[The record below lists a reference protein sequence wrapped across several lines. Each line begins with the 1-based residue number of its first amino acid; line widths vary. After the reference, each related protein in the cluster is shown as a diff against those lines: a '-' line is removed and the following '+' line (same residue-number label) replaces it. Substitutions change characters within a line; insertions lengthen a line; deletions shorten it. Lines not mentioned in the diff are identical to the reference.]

1 MFNAR
6 RALSVSFT
14 LAELPHDGF
23 RPLYTAL
30 YIENKSCNT
39 LLFYDALGV
48 GPRKA
53 LDREFRH
60 GRTPSQT
67 TRNNELS
74 FNQNNNPSTTCHGQT
89 VRRIRDGGQTIVP
102 HNLASP
108 NP

>member
-39 LLFYDALGV
+39 LLFYDALGLTLYSV
-48 GPRKA
+48 
-53 LDREFRH
+53 
-60 GRTPSQT
+60 Q
-67 TRNNELS
+67 
-74 FNQNNNPSTTCHGQT
+74 STLVISYKRGLLHRWLQ
-89 VRRIRDGGQTIVP
+89 VEVQ
-102 HNLASP
+102 
-108 NP
+108 

>member
-39 LLFYDALGV
+39 LLFYDALASPYV
-48 GPRKA
+48 LA
-53 LDREFRH
+53 I
-60 GRTPSQT
+60 QYCIA
-67 TRNNELS
+67 
-74 FNQNNNPSTTCHGQT
+74 PSTIACLSLTLSLVMRPPLSG
-89 VRRIRDGGQTIVP
+89 VWP
-102 HNLASP
+102 
-108 NP
+108 